1 MSELTKD
8 KIFVLIMAGGR
19 GTRLWPLTSASRPKA
34 FLSLDGTSVSLLQ
47 RTISRSLLIANPEN
61 IFVVAGRIH
70 EEELREQAHEI
81 VQENILLEPV
91 GRSTLPCIGLA
102 GLHIR
107 LRDDSSVMVV
117 LPGEQ
122 LIQNEAEFQNLIECA
137 AETAWEHRCIVTLGI
152 RPANPATRFGYIQLG
167 DEVTRK
173 NGTQI
178 FKVRGFTEKP
188 DEQRASEFISSGK
201 YLWNSGIFIWPTSLL
216 FEMISRFAP
225 DIYEALSDIDDVIGT
240 LMEDEIAEQ
249 IYSNMRSISID
260 YAIMER
266 AEDVLVIPAD
276 VGWNDMGT
284 WPEVAEVWEK
294 DSQSNACFG
303 RHVGMDSAGC
313 VIYSPDKLVATVG
326 LRDLIVVETSDAL
339 LLCAKDC
346 ADDVRE
352 LIERLREEQGGKEGA
367 REEQGHCEIKNEK

>member
-8 KIFVLIMAGGR
+8 KIFALILAGGR

-34 FLSLDGTSVSLLQ
+34 FLSLDGTGVSLLQ
-47 RTISRSLLIANPEN
+47 RTISRSLLIANPES
-61 IFVVAGRIH
+61 IFVVAGKAH
-70 EEELREQAHEI
+70 ERELRTQAYE
-81 VQENILLEPV
+81 VLEENILLEPA
-91 GRSTLPCIGLA
+91 GRSTLPCIGFA

-107 LRDDSSVMVV
+107 MRDDSSVMVV

-137 AETAWEHRCIVTLGI
+137 AETAWEQRCIVTLGI

-167 DEVTRK
+167 DEVACK
-173 NGTQI
+173 HSTQI

-188 DEQRASEFISSGK
+188 DRQRASEFISSGK
-201 YLWNSGIFIWPTSLL
+201 YLWNSGIFIWPTPLL

-225 DIYEALSDIDDVIGT
+225 DIYDALSDIDDVTGT

-249 IYSNMRSISID
+249 IYLDMRSVSID

-266 AEDVLVIPAD
+266 AEDILVIPAD
-276 VGWNDMGT
+276 MGWNDMGT

-303 RHVGMDSAGC
+303 QHVGMDSAGC
-313 VIYSPDKLVATVG
+313 VIYSTDKLVATVG
-326 LRDLIVVETSDAL
+326 LRDLIVVETPDAL
-339 LLCAKDC
+339 LLCAKDR
-346 ADDVRE
+346 ADDLRE
-352 LIERLREEQGGKEGA
+352 LVERLM
-367 REEQGHCEIKNEK
+367 EEQGHCRIENEK

>member
-8 KIFVLIMAGGR
+8 KIFALIMAGGR
-19 GTRLWPLTSASRPKA
+19 GTRLWPLTSASCPKA
-34 FLSLDGTSVSLLQ
+34 FLSLDGTGVSLLQ

-61 IFVVAGRIH
+61 IFIVAGKVH
-70 EEELREQAHEI
+70 EGELRDQAHEI
-81 VQENILLEPV
+81 LEENILLEPV

-102 GLHIR
+102 GLYIR
-107 LRDDSSVMVV
+107 QRDDSSVMVV

-137 AETAWEHRCIVTLGI
+137 AESAWEHRCIVTLGI
-152 RPANPATRFGYIQLG
+152 KPANPATRFGYIQLG
-167 DEVTRK
+167 DEVACK
-173 NGTQI
+173 YGTQI
-178 FKVRGFTEKP
+178 FKVRGFAEKP
-188 DEQRASEFISSGK
+188 DKQRASEFISSGK

-225 DIYEALSDIDDVIGT
+225 DIYEALSDIDDAIGT
-240 LMEDEIAEQ
+240 LMEDEIAER
-249 IYSNMRSISID
+249 IYSDMRSISID

-266 AEDVLVIPAD
+266 AEDILVIPAD
-276 VGWNDMGT
+276 MGWNDMGT

-294 DSQSNACFG
+294 DNQSNACFG

-313 VIYSPDKLVATVG
+313 VIYSPDKKVATIG
-326 LRDLIVVETSDAL
+326 LRDLIVVETPDAL
-339 LLCAKDC
+339 LLCAKDR

-352 LIERLREEQGGKEGA
+352 LIERLREEQE
-367 REEQGHCEIKNEK
+367 HCEIKNEK